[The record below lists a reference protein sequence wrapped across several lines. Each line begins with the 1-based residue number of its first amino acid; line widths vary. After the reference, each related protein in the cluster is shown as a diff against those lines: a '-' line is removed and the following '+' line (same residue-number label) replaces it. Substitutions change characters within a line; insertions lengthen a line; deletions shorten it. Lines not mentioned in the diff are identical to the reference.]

1 MKKILSIV
9 TAAALTIPAAASM
22 PPKVAKADNPMIQT
36 IFSTD
41 PAPMVYDDTVYV
53 YTGRDKDNSDFYYMP
68 DWHCYSS
75 KDMQNWTDHGMILSW
90 DSFSWG
96 KEDSAWASQCIER
109 NGKLYYYVT
118 LEN

>member
-22 PPKVAKADNPMIQT
+22 LPKVAKADNPMIQT

-68 DWHCYSS
+68 DWHCYS
-75 KDMQNWTDHGMILSW
+75 QRICRTGQIT
-90 DSFSWG
+90 
-96 KEDSAWASQCIER
+96 
-109 NGKLYYYVT
+109 V
-118 LEN
+118 